1 MPQRSSEGER
11 FRNYFEISKTQSHI
25 NKKYI
30 AMAAV
35 DCLYREH
42 KFAKNIYY
50 MKTVKHNG
58 LPSTAD
64 FSQ

>member
-1 MPQRSSEGER
+1 
-11 FRNYFEISKTQSHI
+11 
-25 NKKYI
+25 
-30 AMAAV
+30 MAAV

-50 MKTVKHNG
+50 IKTVKHNG